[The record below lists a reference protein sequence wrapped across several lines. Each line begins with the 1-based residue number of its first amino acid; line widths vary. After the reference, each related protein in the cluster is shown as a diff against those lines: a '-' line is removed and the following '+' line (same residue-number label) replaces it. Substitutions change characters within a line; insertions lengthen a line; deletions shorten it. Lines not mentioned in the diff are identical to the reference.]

1 MQYTLHSDTEHR
13 LSARVDANTRNE
25 NIKQLYLPVEITRAD
40 TAMRNIKACYESTE
54 FFTNYRKN
62 FIALKVSKPYSVRD
76 RDALQQLEQAFNERN
91 YQKVVTPQGI
101 IYRIPKIWHVR
112 NPLYGSRRI

>member
-13 LSARVDANTRNE
+13 LAARANAKTCSEANKAR
-25 NIKQLYLPVEITRAD
+25 YLPVEITRAD
-40 TAMRNIKACYESTE
+40 TAMRNIKACYESAE

-62 FIALKVSKPYSVRD
+62 FVALKVSSPYRVRD
-76 RDALQQLEQAFNERN
+76 LDALQQLDQAFNERN

-101 IYRIPKIWHVR
+101 IYRIPKI
-112 NPLYGSRRI
+112 

>member
-13 LSARVDANTRNE
+13 LAARVDANTRNE

-40 TAMRNIKACYESTE
+40 TALRNIKACYESTE

-76 RDALQQLEQAFNERN
+76 RDALHQLEQAFNERN

>member
-40 TAMRNIKACYESTE
+40 TAMRNIKACYESAE

-62 FIALKVSKPYSVRD
+62 FVALKVSKPYRVCD

-91 YQKVVTPQGI
+91 YQKVVTPQGL